1 DALAHYRRAEGL
13 PASTINWGPWSQ
25 VGMTIQRNRGDRLLA
40 QGVKGLKPEEC
51 LSILEKILREGRA
64 QTCVLDID
72 WQKYIQHISHRG
84 TSRLFSN
91 IIGTDYREPRDAS
104 KKSRS
109 ELIQKLN
116 DTMPE
121 RRHHVILSYIQGL
134 AKKVM
139 GYEESQ
145 DIAVDK
151 PLMEQ
156 GFDSLM
162 AVEMRNR
169 LNKEIS
175 VNLPVTLLFDYPTL
189 EKIAN
194 FILEEI
200 LSFKTPEE
208 APEMKGEEEDTTS
221 TNDVL
226 KEIDELLAGSE

>member
-1 DALAHYRRAEGL
+1 MSIRRN
-13 PASTINWGPWSQ
+13 S
-25 VGMTIQRNRGDRLLA
+25 GDRLLA

-51 LSILEKILREGRA
+51 LSILEKYSARGGRRRV
-64 QTCVLDID
+64 CWISIGK
-72 WQKYIQHISHRG
+72 KYIQHISHRG

-145 DIAVDK
+145 DISVDK

-175 VNLPVTLLFDYPTL
+175 VNLPVTLAVRLSHAGKNCKFHPGR
-189 EKIAN
+189 N
-194 FILEEI
+194 PFIQNTRR
-200 LSFKTPEE
+200 S
-208 APEMKGEEEDTTS
+208 A
-221 TNDVL
+221 
-226 KEIDELLAGSE
+226 